1 MTLDNDT
8 LVALAEVSVG
18 LTGFIGIVTV
28 LGSRSQGEWS
38 PLDNIR
44 FWSLMLSSLTPIA
57 LALLPVLFGP
67 ASLKPVGLIVGGIWS
82 AILIYHASIATRIP
96 KASTNLAIFVISCT
110 LLVYSTFVASA
121 LGLVQFKIQQCY
133 LAQMFWCLTIAIIF
147 FVRLLRS
154 VRPAA

>member
-1 MTLDNDT
+1 VTLDNDT

-18 LTGFIGIVTV
+18 LTGFIGFVTV

-57 LALLPVLFGP
+57 L
-67 ASLKPVGLIVGGIWS
+67 GLIR
-82 AILIYHASIATRIP
+82 LP
-96 KASTNLAIFVISCT
+96 
-110 LLVYSTFVASA
+110 
-121 LGLVQFKIQQCY
+121 IQQCY
-133 LAQMFWCLTIAIIF
+133 LALIFWCMTIAIIV